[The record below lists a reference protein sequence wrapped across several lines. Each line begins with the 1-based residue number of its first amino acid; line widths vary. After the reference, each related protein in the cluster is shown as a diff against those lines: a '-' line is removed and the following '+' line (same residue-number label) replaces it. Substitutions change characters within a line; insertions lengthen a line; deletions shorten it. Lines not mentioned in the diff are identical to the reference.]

1 MHSNKKMPTLNSDS
15 GVNITEHSG
24 NVKINYKF
32 MRFFKNATKINF
44 WDIQPYSGWRNIRNS
59 GIF

>member
-1 MHSNKKMPTLNSDS
+1 MHSNKKMPTLNSD
-15 GVNITEHSG
+15 VNITEHSG

-44 WDIQPYSGWRNIRNS
+44 LRYSTLFRIKKY
-59 GIF
+59 

>member
-1 MHSNKKMPTLNSDS
+1 MPTLNND
-15 GVNITEHSG
+15 VNITEHSG

-59 GIF
+59 GIFK